1 MTINIAVVTSEALVL
16 GCDSISSTTG
26 YFIDPFEHP
35 TEPTEDGKLR
45 FTCDPGA
52 IMAQVTNTWDGVM
65 KMLELHTGDRTPV
78 AAVTAGL
85 AKLNDRTMNSYAQE
99 FFADHGNELSK
110 LHSVQDV
117 ANSFLV
123 FMRARYEE
131 HYAGSAVP
139 PDYQDGPL
147 YLVGGY
153 GRTDQLP
160 SLYRVNVQRNTARAQ
175 YPAGRFGIAW
185 EGQSDA
191 VERVIRGY
199 DSAVRRSIEH
209 EVKAGVETLRRD
221 FAESVAS
228 ALQAIVEQG
237 GKVPDGFAAELPVA
251 PEIALGWDQ
260 FHSPIFYG
268 NLPLQ
273 DAVDFAAFL
282 VGIQSGKAKFAA
294 GVPTVGGR
302 THIGVITRKD
312 GFVMLD
318 EPQLKHRNVGFVG

>member
-26 YFIDPFEHP
+26 YFLDPFEYP
-35 TEPTEDGKLR
+35 SEPTEDGKIR
-45 FTCDPGA
+45 FTCDPDA
-52 IMAQVTNTWDGVM
+52 IMAQVTNTWDGVT
-65 KMLELHTGDRTPV
+65 KMFALHKGDRTPV

-99 FFADHGNELSK
+99 FFADHGNEFSQLQ
-110 LHSVQDV
+110 SVQDV
-117 ANSFLV
+117 ANSFLA
-123 FMRARYEE
+123 FMRARYDE

-160 SLYRVNVQRNTARAQ
+160 SLYRVNVQRNTARVQ

-199 DSAVRRSIEH
+199 DSAVRQSIEH
-209 EVKAGVETLRRD
+209 EVKAGLETLRRN
-221 FAESVAS
+221 FAESVAA
-228 ALQAIVEQG
+228 ALQTITEQG
-237 GKVPDGFAAELPVA
+237 GEGAGRLRCGTSGRSRNCSRVGPVSQSHLLRQSTLA
-251 PEIALGWDQ
+251 GCSRLRRVSGR
-260 FHSPIFYG
+260 HS
-268 NLPLQ
+268 
-273 DAVDFAAFL
+273 VW
-282 VGIQSGKAKFAA
+282 
-294 GVPTVGGR
+294 
-302 THIGVITRKD
+302 
-312 GFVMLD
+312 
-318 EPQLKHRNVGFVG
+318 